1 MMTNNNDNEEPKN
14 RCPICGGAIEGL
26 CPLCGNAMEEPE
38 ECQHCDFKRR
48 EHVPIL
54 DDA

>member
-1 MMTNNNDNEEPKN
+1 MATNNNSDDEQKN
-14 RCPICGGAIEGL
+14 K

-48 EHVPIL
+48 EHTNGELFIKI
-54 DDA
+54 